1 MSQTGSA
8 AHSGR
13 PSRTG
18 TRRRRGALGPTLI
31 VLVAVVLVWW
41 LVSELFTD
49 WLWFKNLDF
58 GQVFTT
64 RWVTGVVLFA
74 CGALLTGATSAVN
87 MVIAWRNRPVNAAS
101 LESDLL
107 DHYRGA
113 MSRRTKTFIAVPSV
127 LLGVIAGAV
136 ATGNIDT
143 TLAFLHRTSF
153 GTKDAHFGMDVSFFV
168 FTMPFLQFVLAA
180 LMGALVL
187 GTVLAGLVHFVTGSV
202 HAPTMRLR
210 DELFEP
216 RISRP
221 GRQPLSSPFNGAA
234 QVHLSVMLG
243 LVFVVYGLQRLL
255 SRYEFAVSDN
265 DSLFTGIGYTDAHSR
280 ITARLIVAII
290 SFICAAMFFANAKL
304 KMWRLPG
311 TAIILMIV
319 SSLLIQG
326 LYPSFV
332 QQFGVKP
339 NEPDRERP
347 YIADQIAATRK
358 AYDIDDVQV
367 SDYSAKTTVSAG
379 QLKSDAEALPGIRLV
394 DPAIVAPTFEQL
406 QQVRGYYSFPPVL
419 DVDRYTLN
427 GQTTDTIVAA
437 REIDI
442 SGLPDQSW
450 NNIHTVYTHG
460 FGLVAAYGNRL
471 QDSGEPE
478 WIEGDIPPTGLLDE
492 KEPRLY
498 FGEQES
504 QYVIAGNVEGA
515 TPVELD
521 TPGGSDT
528 GGEQHTT
535 YAGKGGVAIGNPIV
549 RAMYSTKFADLNLL
563 LSGRVNKASR
573 ILYDRTPQQR
583 VKQIAPWLTVD
594 QDPYPAV
601 VDGRVVWIVDGY
613 TTTADYPDSQHV
625 NYQDTISDSAS
636 DWRTSGDTR
645 QVNYIRNSVKGV
657 VDAYDGTVKLYDWD
671 PSDPIVQT
679 WSKAYPGLLLPKSEI
694 SADLLDH
701 LRYPQDIFKV
711 QRQILGRY
719 HMTDP
724 GSWYNQS
731 DLWVVPADPRD
742 KSGKSE
748 PPYYLSIKW
757 PGDSSAVFS
766 QTAVYVPNNRE
777 NMGAYMS
784 VVADASSKDY
794 GTLRVL
800 RLSGSE
806 QVPGPN
812 QTYNAI
818 VSDQQV
824 ANKLLAFVGQSGNA
838 TADALYGNLL
848 TLPMGDGLIYV
859 EPIYTQR
866 KDSSSGG
873 SAAGSYPVLRFVVVR
888 YGTHIGIGTTLQD
901 ALDSVFGGDSGAD
914 TGTQPPAQAAPGG
927 GSGGNSGDPVARQAL
942 SDANAAFAAADEALK
957 KGDLAG
963 YQSQL
968 AIAQS
973 KVNEA
978 TKALGG

>member
-1 MSQTGSA
+1 MSHTGSA
-8 AHSGR
+8 ARPGH
-13 PSRTG
+13 PSRHG
-18 TRRRRGALGPTLI
+18 AGRRRGALGPTLAI
-31 VLVAVVLVWW
+31 LVAVVVVWW
-41 LVSELFTD
+41 LLSELVTD
-49 WLWFKNLDF
+49 WLWFKNLNF
-58 GQVFTT
+58 GTVFTT
-64 RWVTGVVLFA
+64 RWLTGVILFA
-74 CGALLTGATSAVN
+74 GGAVLMGGSVAAN
-87 MVIAWRNRPVNAAS
+87 MVIAWRNRPVLAS
-101 LESDLL
+101 SMDSELL
-107 DHYRGA
+107 DQYRGA
-113 MSRRTKTFIAVPSV
+113 MSRRTKTVVAVPSAI
-127 LLGVIAGAV
+127 LAIIAGAT
-136 ATGNIDT
+136 AAGNVDIA
-143 TLAFLHRTSF
+143 LAFLHRTPF
-153 GTKDAHFGMDVSFFV
+153 GQKDAYFGMDVSFYV
-168 FTMPFLQFVLAA
+168 FTLPFLQFVLAA
-180 LMGALVL
+180 AMAALIL
-187 GTVLAGLVHFVTGSV
+187 GTILAALVHFITGSLQ
-202 HAPTMRLR
+202 APTMRLR
-210 DELFEP
+210 TDLFEARGGIRRP
-216 RISRP
+216 RPPRTNP
-221 GRQPLSSPFNGAA
+221 FSPAA
-234 QVHLSVMLG
+234 QVHLSVLLG
-243 LVFVVYGLQRLL
+243 LIFVVYGLQRLL

-290 SFICAAMFFANAKL
+290 SFICATMFFANARL
-304 KMWRLPG
+304 RMWRLPG
-311 TAIILMIV
+311 TAIILMLA
-319 SSLLIQG
+319 SSLIIQG
-326 LYPSFV
+326 LYPAFV
-332 QQFGVKP
+332 QQLSVKP

-347 YIADQIAATRK
+347 YIANQIAATRQ
-358 AYDIDDVQV
+358 AYDIDDVSV

-379 QLKSDAEALPGIRLV
+379 QLKSDAEALPGIRLI

-406 QQVRGYYSFPPVL
+406 QQVRGYYSFPQVL

-471 QDSGEPE
+471 QDSGEPQ
-478 WIEGDIPPTGLLDE
+478 WIEGDIPPTGLLNE
-492 KEPRLY
+492 QEPRLY

-504 QYVIAGNVEGA
+504 QYVVAGNVQGA

-535 YAGKGGVAIGNPIV
+535 YTGKGGVPIGNLLV
-549 RAMYSTKFADLNLL
+549 RAMYATKFADLNLL
-563 LSGRVNKASR
+563 LSGRVNKASQ
-573 ILYDRTPQQR
+573 ILYQRTPQQR
-583 VKQIAPWLTVD
+583 VKAIAPWLTVD

-613 TTTADYPDSQHV
+613 TTTADYPNSQHV

-636 DWRTSGDTR
+636 DWRTSGDTK
-645 QVNYIRNSVKGV
+645 QVNYMRNSVKAV

-679 WSKAYPGLLLPKSEI
+679 WSKAYPGLLLPKSDI
-694 SADLLDH
+694 SADLLAH
-701 LRYPQDIFKV
+701 LRYPQDQFKV

-757 PGDSSAVFS
+757 PGDNKAVFS
-766 QTAVYVPNNRE
+766 QTAVFVPNNRE

-784 VVADASSKDY
+784 VVADASSADY
-794 GTLRVL
+794 GKIRVL

-824 ANKLLAFVGQSGNA
+824 ANKLLPFVGQSGNA

-866 KDSSSGG
+866 KDTSSGG
-873 SAAGSYPVLRFVVVR
+873 SSAGSYPVLRFVVVR

-914 TGTQPPAQAAPGG
+914 TSGQQSSGTSQSGSSTSTGDAA
-927 GSGGNSGDPVARQAL
+927 AKQAL
-942 SDANAAFAAADEALK
+942 TDANAAFTAADAALK
-957 KGDLAG
+957 NGDLAG
-963 YQSQL
+963 YQAQL
-968 AIAQS
+968 AIAQA

-978 TKALGG
+978 AKAIGG

>member
-1 MSQTGSA
+1 MSHTGSA
-8 AHSGR
+8 ARPGR
-13 PSRTG
+13 PSRPG
-18 TRRRRGALGPTLI
+18 ARRRRGALGPTLAIFVAVI
-31 VLVAVVLVWW
+31 VLWW
-41 LVSELFTD
+41 LLSEFVTT
-49 WLWFKNLDF
+49 WLWFKNLNF
-58 GQVFTT
+58 TMVFTT
-64 RWVTGVVLFA
+64 RWSTGVILFLA
-74 CGALLTGATSAVN
+74 GALLMGGSAAGN
-87 MVIAWRNRPVNAAS
+87 MIIGWRNRPVQQTS
-101 LESDLL
+101 LDSEIL

-113 MSRRTKTFIAVPSV
+113 MSRRTKTVVVVPSV
-127 LLGVIAGAV
+127 ILGIIAGAT
-136 ATGNIDT
+136 AAGNVDT

-153 GTKDAHFGMDVSFFV
+153 GQKDAYFGMDVSFYV
-168 FTMPFLQFVLAA
+168 FTLPFLQFVLSALMAA
-180 LMGALVL
+180 LILGAI
-187 GTVLAGLVHFVTGSV
+187 AAALVHFVTGSLR
-202 HAPTMRLR
+202 APSMRLR
-210 DELFEP
+210 SELFEARSP
-216 RISRP
+216 RGPRP
-221 GRQPLSSPFNGAA
+221 PRSTLFSPAA
-234 QVHLSVMLG
+234 QIHLSVLLG
-243 LVFVVYGLQRLL
+243 LIFVVYGLQRLL

-280 ITARLIVAII
+280 ITARLIIALI

-304 KMWRLPG
+304 RMWRLPG
-311 TAIILMIV
+311 TAIILMLA
-319 SSLLIQG
+319 SSLIIQG
-326 LYPSFV
+326 LYPTFV
-332 QQFGVKP
+332 QQLSVKP

-347 YIADQIAATRK
+347 YIANQIAATRQ
-358 AYDIDDVQV
+358 AYDIDDVSV
-367 SDYSAKTTVSAG
+367 SDYSAQTTVSAG
-379 QLKSDAEALPGIRLV
+379 QLKSDAEALPGVRLI

-419 DVDRYTLN
+419 DVDRYTLS

-471 QDSGEPE
+471 QDSGEPD
-478 WIEGDIPPTGLLDE
+478 WIEGDIPPTGLLNE
-492 KEPRLY
+492 QEPRLY

-504 QYVIAGNVEGA
+504 QYVVAGNVPGA
-515 TPVELD
+515 TSVELD

-535 YAGKGGVAIGNPIV
+535 YTGKGGVAIGNLPV
-549 RAMYSTKFADLNLL
+549 RAMYATKFADLNLL
-563 LSGRVNKASR
+563 LSGRVNKASQ

-583 VKQIAPWLTVD
+583 VKAIAPWLTID

-613 TTTADYPDSQHV
+613 TTTADYPNSQHV

-636 DWRTSGDTR
+636 DWRSSGDTK
-645 QVNYIRNSVKGV
+645 QVNYMRNSVKAV

-679 WSKAYPGLLLPKSEI
+679 WSKAYPGLLLPKSDI
-694 SADLLDH
+694 SSDLLAH
-701 LRYPQDIFKV
+701 LRYPQDMFKV
-711 QRQILGRY
+711 QRQVLGRY

-724 GSWYNQS
+724 ASWYNQS

-757 PGDSSAVFS
+757 PGDNKAVFS
-766 QTAVYVPNNRE
+766 QTAVFVPNNRE

-784 VVADASSKDY
+784 VVADASSSDY
-794 GTLRVL
+794 GKIRVL

-824 ANKLLAFVGQSGNA
+824 ANKLLPFVGQSGNA
-838 TADALYGNLL
+838 TADVLYGNLL

-866 KDSSSGG
+866 KDTSSGG
-873 SAAGSYPVLRFVVVR
+873 SSAGSYPVLRFVVVR
-888 YGTHIGIGTTLQD
+888 FGTHIGIGTTLQE
-901 ALDSVFGGDSGAD
+901 ALDSVFGGNAGVSTGGDETAGAQGGASTS
-914 TGTQPPAQAAPGG
+914 TGDAA
-927 GSGGNSGDPVARQAL
+927 AKQAL
-942 SDANAAFAAADEALK
+942 ADAGAAFAAADTALK
-957 KGDLAG
+957 NGDLAG

-968 AIAQS
+968 EIAQS
-973 KVNEA
+973 KVNDA
-978 TKALGG
+978 LKAIGG